1 MNTHENKTE
10 VYTQN
15 NESPVLS
22 PEYIRNSVLP
32 EEVKKFIIENIQ
44 WKNKTEKKCEHHIL
58 DFHADCHECNP
69 FLPQQN
75 NGHLESTTPLDP
87 KPPISP
93 KAIEDVKEIIR
104 EYKEVT
110 QGGECCNICV
120 NLQSSGECVLKE
132 CICHRK
138 PSPSEIVNSIVNK
151 ECRCP
156 CHNPDN
162 IDFISCDCGL
172 HENKELEH
180 KRPCDAKEFGF
191 CSDFGKDCP
200 NISHTSTKHVSMV
213 QEKECKH
220 TNIESNMCPDT
231 CKDCGKIL
239 THPSTDWEREFIEK
253 CAQIEHI
260 RWAKWQNYL
269 YSFMTWNNLIGA
281 WTLPHDKKEY
291 WQQQINT
298 PYQQLSESE
307 KESDRREV
315 RSYMPLVSHAVEEAR
330 LKGFEEGLVSSESS
344 HTRSYEHG
352 REQGCTEERERARK
366 MIEGIL
372 KSAQALANAQ
382 NESDNNISLHLK
394 DHLRSLLANLK
405 EK

>member
-10 VYTQN
+10 KSQCCGAEKIIN
-15 NESPVLS
+15 
-22 PEYIRNSVLP
+22 PENGWS
-32 EEVKKFIIENIQ
+32 
-44 WKNKTEKKCEHHIL
+44 
-58 DFHADCHECNP
+58 ECSECFEP
-69 FLPQQN
+69 FFPQQN
-75 NGHLESTTPLDP
+75 NGHFESTTPLSP

-151 ECRCP
+151 EC
-156 CHNPDN
+156 
-162 IDFISCDCGL
+162 G
-172 HENKELEH
+172 
-180 KRPCDAKEFGF
+180 
-191 CSDFGKDCP
+191 
-200 NISHTSTKHVSMV
+200 HTD
-213 QEKECKH
+213 
-220 TNIESNMCPDT
+220 IESNMCPDT

-352 REQGCTEERERARK
+352 REQGCTEERERVRK

-372 KSAQALANAQ
+372 KSAQSLANAQ

-394 DHLRSLLANLK
+394 DNLRSLLANLTK
-405 EK
+405 QDE